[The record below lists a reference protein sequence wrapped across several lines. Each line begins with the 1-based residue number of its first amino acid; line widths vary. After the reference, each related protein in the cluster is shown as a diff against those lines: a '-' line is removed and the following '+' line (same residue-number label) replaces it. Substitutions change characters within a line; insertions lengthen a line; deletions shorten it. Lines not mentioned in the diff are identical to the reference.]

1 MSTVFSYLVER
12 KCRQLVR
19 MVFIISNKHTS
30 HLIEFG
36 LFNITQILCIEYLLT
51 EVFII
56 IIITMIIVI
65 YLGRLEN
72 VVRGE
77 MSGCTSLR
85 WPITN
90 RALRRSFFFPPHFVT
105 SLFRVAHKYSSRAAP
120 YSCLLFR
127 RNKVSFYLF
136 FLLVLLQANQAAFSS
151 SSSRY
156 SLGRPFVGFVVF
168 FFNIKT
174 LYF

>member
-85 WPITN
+85 
-90 RALRRSFFFPPHFVT
+90 
-105 SLFRVAHKYSSRAAP
+105 
-120 YSCLLFR
+120 
-127 RNKVSFYLF
+127 
-136 FLLVLLQANQAAFSS
+136 
-151 SSSRY
+151 
-156 SLGRPFVGFVVF
+156 
-168 FFNIKT
+168 
-174 LYF
+174 